1 LFNKKAQVGGGISGL
16 FIGAVG
22 GAIAFGVLVITF
34 SLLAQVLTS
43 QQDTLGVTAGATAT
57 NESVSVASSLLVN
70 AGTPTIPNNINNA
83 TEVVRNATSA
93 LTDGT
98 DYTLRTD
105 GQFDIILFSGE
116 PVNITYDFTIF
127 TETAEFNLSGQGLVG
142 FINIGN
148 LVPTM
153 GLIFGII
160 VVLGLL
166 VSLLFLFG
174 TGRIGGRD

>member
-1 LFNKKAQVGGGISGL
+1 MFNKKGQAGISGL

-22 GAIAFGVLVITF
+22 GAIAFGVLVIVF
-34 SLLAQVLTS
+34 SLMAQVLTS

-57 NESVSVASSLLVN
+57 NESFTASGTLAN
-70 AGTPTIPNNINNA
+70 TGTPGISNNINND
-83 TEVVRNATSA
+83 TEVVRNATT
-93 LTDGT
+93 LLVDGT
-98 DYTLRTD
+98 DYTLTTD
-105 GQFDIILFSGE
+105 GIFTLTLSPIDA
-116 PVNITYDFTIF
+116 NITYDYTVF

-166 VSLLFLFG
+166 ISLLFLFG
-174 TGRIGGRD
+174 TGRLGGRD